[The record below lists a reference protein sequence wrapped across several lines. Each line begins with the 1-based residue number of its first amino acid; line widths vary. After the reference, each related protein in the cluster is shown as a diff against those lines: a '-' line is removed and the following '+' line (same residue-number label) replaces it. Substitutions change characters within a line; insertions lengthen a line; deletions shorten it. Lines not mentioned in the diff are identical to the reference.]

1 MRQPIIKALTIH
13 AMACSALLI
22 TTLGAGLQ
30 VRAAD
35 PMMAP
40 RPLPFVS
47 ASGTRFVADGKPLVL
62 RGCNLGCWLL
72 FEPWMQAWKYPDQY
86 SVEQIFKKRFGA
98 TAEHRLMQNYR
109 ANFIRNRDFKL
120 IRTFHFNVVR
130 VPFNYQLLEHTTP
143 PYAMRRHAFYWLD
156 RAVNLAAKNHMYAI
170 LDLHAAPGRQS
181 IDGPT
186 GRIKRDK
193 LWSSNVDQQRTIN
206 LWRAIALHF
215 RGNPAVAA
223 YDLLNEPYGNFHQN
237 MAPQLLALM
246 PRIYRAVRAVDH
258 RHIMLMPNLLSGS
271 VRFWGSPASHGWKQ
285 VAYTSHFYPGLFG
298 DQPGLGTMAWFIQ
311 RRVPSMES
319 FLKSA
324 KVPFYVGE
332 FNVVLNQSG
341 GPAMM
346 RKDYDTFASHGW
358 AATMWSYK
366 LIKPQGGA
374 TDNSWYMVSNR
385 NNVPSI
391 SVRHSSEAKILA
403 YFKSMGTIPLA
414 INRPLLD
421 AMTSPHAP
429 RLDLPY
435 IAPPP
440 VLPTHIPHGIAL
452 RSWHQSDIGGARP
465 GGQKLTKAY
474 LAVYGSGADIFNHHD
489 SFHYLF
495 HPASGEFSF
504 AATLVQLLPSSQWAK
519 AGLMLRA
526 SEQPNSAFAM
536 INAIPGKMVAWTC
549 RAANGAD
556 TTQKMIPI
564 SGFPVRLKLVR
575 SGSQVIGFYHTG
587 TGAWKKAGS
596 LAMPTHTLMPQV
608 GFAVLSH
615 KPWAYTCARFR
626 GIILKRP
633 SRKTV
638 KIAENRIPEN
648 AASITVAIG
657 GEADKKILISE
668 K

>member
-1 MRQPIIKALTIH
+1 MRQPVLKTLTIH
-13 AMACSALLI
+13 AMACSALSLA
-22 TTLGAGLQ
+22 TLGLGLP

-35 PMMAP
+35 QVIAQ
-40 RPLPFVS
+40 RPLPLVS
-47 ASGTRFVADGKPLVL
+47 ASGTHFVAGGKPIIL

-98 TAEHRLMQNYR
+98 TAEHHLMQIFR

-120 IRTFHFNVVR
+120 IRKFDFNVVR
-130 VPFNYQLLEHTTP
+130 VPFNYQLLEHTRP
-143 PYAMRRHAFYWLD
+143 PYAMRRHAFHWLD
-156 RAVNLAAKNHMYAI
+156 RAVNLAAKNHIYAI
-170 LDLHAAPGRQS
+170 LDMHAAPGRQS

-193 LWSSNVDQQRTIN
+193 LWSSKVDQQRTIN
-206 LWRAIALHF
+206 LWRAIAAHF
-215 RGNPAVAA
+215 HGNPTVAG

-237 MAPQLLALM
+237 MAPKLLALM

-258 RHIMLMPNLLSGS
+258 RHIMFMPNLLSGS

-319 FLKSA
+319 FLKA
-324 KVPFYVGE
+324 ANVPFYVGE

-346 RKDYDTFASHGW
+346 RKDYDTFASDGW
-358 AATMWSYK
+358 AATIWSYK

-385 NNVPSI
+385 NNVPRI
-391 SVRHSSEAKILA
+391 SVRHSSEAEIAA

-421 AMTSPHAP
+421 ALTSPRPP

-452 RSWHQSDIGGARP
+452 KSWHQADIGGAKP
-465 GGQKLTKAY
+465 GGQKLSKAC
-474 LAVYGSGADIFNHHD
+474 LAVYGSGADIFNHRD
-489 SFHYLF
+489 SFHYLY
-495 HPASGEFSF
+495 HRASGEF
-504 AATLVQLLPSSQWAK
+504 ALTATLTQLLPSSQWAK

-536 INAIPGKMVAWTC
+536 INAIPGKMLAWTC

-556 TTQKMIPI
+556 TTQKLIPI

-575 SGSQVIGFYHTG
+575 TGNSVAGFYHTG
-587 TGAWKKAGS
+587 SGKWKKAGS
-596 LAMPTHTLMPQV
+596 LVLPASFMQQV

-615 KPWAYTCARFR
+615 KSWAYTCARFSD
-626 GIILKRP
+626 IAFKR
-633 SRKTV
+633 SGRKTV
-638 KIAENRIPEN
+638 KIADHLSR
-648 AASITVAIG
+648 ASSTSITAAAMG
-657 GEADKKILISE
+657 PAE

>member
-1 MRQPIIKALTIH
+1 MGRISEVMFAAL
-13 AMACSALLI
+13 AAF
-22 TTLGAGLQ
+22 LGTA
-30 VRAAD
+30 VAVAPAIAA
-35 PMMAP
+35 PAP
-40 RPLPFVS
+40 YPNEPLPFVS
-47 ASGTRFVADGKPLVL
+47 ASGTHFVADGKPLIL

-72 FEPWMQAWKYPDQY
+72 FEPWMHAWKYPDQY

-98 TAEHRLMQNYR
+98 SAEHHLMQRYR

-120 IRTFHFNVVR
+120 IRKFKFNVVR

-143 PYAMRRHAFYWLD
+143 PYAMRRHAFHWLD
-156 RAVNLAAKNHMYAI
+156 RAVNLAAKNHIYAI
-170 LDLHAAPGRQS
+170 LDMHAAPGRQS

-193 LWSSNVDQQRTIN
+193 LWSSKVDQQRTIN
-206 LWRAIALHF
+206 LWRAIAAHF
-215 RGNPAVAA
+215 HGNPAVAG

-237 MAPQLLALM
+237 MAPKLRALM

-258 RHIMLMPNLLSGS
+258 RHIMFMPNLLSGS
-271 VRFWGSPASHGWKQ
+271 VRFWGSPASHGWTQ

-298 DQPGLGTMAWFIQ
+298 DQPGLGTMAWFIS
-311 RRVPSMES
+311 RRLPSMES

-346 RKDYDTFASHGW
+346 RKDYDTFASNGW

-414 INRPLLD
+414 INRPLLV
-421 AMTSPHAP
+421 ALTSPQP
-429 RLDLPY
+429 PKLDLPD

-440 VLPTHIPHGIAL
+440 VLPTQIPHGIAL
-452 RSWHQSDIGGARP
+452 KSWHQADIGGAKP
-465 GGQKLTKAY
+465 GGQKLTKKY
-474 LAVYGSGADIFNHHD
+474 LAVYGSGADIFNHRD
-489 SFHYLF
+489 SFHYLY
-495 HPASGEFSF
+495 HRITGEFSL
-504 AATLVQLLPSSQWAK
+504 AATLTQLLPSSQWAK

-536 INAIPGKMVAWTC
+536 INAIPGKMLAWTC

-556 TTQKMIPI
+556 TKQKMIPI

-575 SGSQVIGFYHTG
+575 TGNSVAGFYQTG
-587 TGAWKKAGS
+587 GGKWKKAGS
-596 LAMPTHTLMPQV
+596 LVLPTSTFMQQV

-615 KPWAYTCARFR
+615 KAWAYTCARFS
-626 GIILKRP
+626 GITFRR
-633 SRKTV
+633 SGHATV
-638 KIAENRIPEN
+638 KIAEYRGRARLTAI
-648 AASITVAIG
+648 AAAKIG
-657 GEADKKILISE
+657 PAER
-668 K
+668 

>member
-1 MRQPIIKALTIH
+1 MLTTRSRWISLSLIAPAIAAAQAASLVAASAPQRTAFISTSGTHFVAEGKPII
-13 AMACSALLI
+13 
-22 TTLGAGLQ
+22 
-30 VRAAD
+30 
-35 PMMAP
+35 
-40 RPLPFVS
+40 
-47 ASGTRFVADGKPLVL
+47 L

-72 FEPWMQAWKYPDQY
+72 FEPWMHAWHYPDQY

-98 TAEHRLMQNYR
+98 SAEHHLMQVYR

-120 IRTFHFNVVR
+120 IRKFHFNVVR
-130 VPFNYQLLEHTTP
+130 VPFNYQLLEHTRP
-143 PYAMRRHAFYWLD
+143 PYAMRRHALYWLD
-156 RAVNLAAKNHMYAI
+156 RAVNLAAKNHMYAV
-170 LDLHAAPGRQS
+170 LDMHAAPGRQS

-193 LWSSNVDQQRTIN
+193 LWSSKVDQERTIR
-206 LWRAIALHF
+206 LWRAIAEHF
-215 RGNPAVAA
+215 HGNPAVAG

-237 MAPQLLALM
+237 MAPKLLALM

-258 RHIMLMPNLLSGS
+258 RHIMFMPNLLSGS
-271 VRFWGSPASHGWKQ
+271 VRFWGSPASHGWTH

-311 RRVPSMES
+311 RRVPSMER

-324 KVPFYVGE
+324 HVPFYVGE
-332 FNVVLNQSG
+332 FNVVLNESG

-346 RKDYDTFASHGW
+346 RKDYDTFASDGW

-366 LIKPQGGA
+366 LIKPRGGA

-385 NNVPSI
+385 HNVPSI
-391 SVRHSSEAKILA
+391 SVRHSSEADILA

-421 AMTSPHAP
+421 ALTSPRAP
-429 RLDLPY
+429 KLDLPY
-435 IAPPP
+435 VAPPP

-452 RSWHQSDIGGARP
+452 RSWHQADIGGAKP

-474 LAVYGSGADIFNHHD
+474 LAVYGSGADIFNHRD

-495 HPASGEFSF
+495 HRTSGEFSF
-504 AATLVQLLPSSQWAK
+504 EATLTQLLPSSQWAK

-526 SEQPNSAFAM
+526 SEQPNSAFVM
-536 INAIPGKMVAWTC
+536 INAIPGRMVAWTC

-564 SGFPVRLKLVR
+564 FGFPVRLKLVR
-575 SGSQVIGFYHTG
+575 TGNRVVGFYHTG
-587 TGAWKKAGS
+587 IGKWKKAGS
-596 LAMPTHTLMPQV
+596 LAMPAHILMRQV

-615 KPWAYTCARFR
+615 KPWAYTCARFS
-626 GIILKRP
+626 GITFKRP
-633 SRKTV
+633 GRTTV
-638 KIAENRIPEN
+638 KIADYQSHESPT
-648 AASITVAIG
+648 SITAATVHAA
-657 GEADKKILISE
+657 ER
-668 K
+668 